1 MADFYRKGTITTLHK
16 RGERS
21 TADLER
27 GLLPFSERR
36 PLDLILP
43 SLYSGIDMP
52 ALPAICQELKEE
64 VSEWALSLCPTLW
77 ITND

>member
-1 MADFYRKGTITTLHK
+1 M
-16 RGERS
+16 
-21 TADLER
+21 
-27 GLLPFSERR
+27 PFSERR

-64 VSEWALSLCPTLW
+64 VSEWALSLCPTLG